1 MQKNSFTFLDWRA
14 EKEKKEK
21 TFFIIKETLTA
32 ILFVAMLVLFC
43 FFIKAM

>member
-14 EKEKKEK
+14 EKESRDKKV
-21 TFFIIKETLTA
+21 FIIKETLTA
-32 ILFVAMLVLFC
+32 ILFVAMLVVFC

>member
-32 ILFVAMLVLFC
+32 ILFVGVLVLFC
-43 FFIKAM
+43 LITKAM